1 MLLKIFYFIFL
12 FSFISSNNKTNWTI
26 NSLTKHL
33 KNKFKITDLYYI
45 EDEYNYL
52 TNYEKI
58 ILFDG
63 LKQIYENYHYRT
75 FVIIINKVN
84 EEYKN
89 FSNFTLE
96 VINKTLHNNTQKE
109 KDEDRYL
116 IFFYSIEDVK
126 FSYIRGNDTKDIITD
141 KEVSDTI
148 IGMDNILQK
157 KEIFFA
163 VNNLIINIL
172 CKHQKMNFRRKIK
185 INWKKVKKYT
195 YYITGILLFYYIFKK
210 EMKKNKID

>member
-84 EEYKN
+84 GKN
-89 FSNFTLE
+89 
-96 VINKTLHNNTQKE
+96 IK
-109 KDEDRYL
+109 
-116 IFFYSIEDVK
+116 
-126 FSYIRGNDTKDIITD
+126 
-141 KEVSDTI
+141 
-148 IGMDNILQK
+148 ILQ
-157 KEIFFA
+157 
-163 VNNLIINIL
+163 IL
-172 CKHQKMNFRRKIK
+172 H
-185 INWKKVKKYT
+185 
-195 YYITGILLFYYIFKK
+195 
-210 EMKKNKID
+210 